1 MYPALSARFACTLA
15 LLSGM
20 ALVTSVYAAEHGD
33 TQGDARGD
41 KAESSERAEA
51 KEGASRPSL
60 KPNLKAAA
68 AAAAAANAKSNEAH
82 GSVEKDKEAS
92 RKEPSAAKADSAPEG
107 KASVSMSEL
116 RDMIDQKIAEV
127 RNQREPAPVVR
138 LRPKAKSAPKKPKP
152 EAQAEASS
160 AANDENGALLPLGGE
175 PEPDAAEASHAMA
188 PRTAGTHAPV
198 ARAAAAKAL
207 VAKMAPP
214 APAHGA
220 MPNPRGQDIH
230 WAYSGDTGPDSWG
243 RLKPEF
249 QQCMLG
255 KRQSPIDIRDGIPV
269 QLDPIQF
276 DYHPSGFRVIDN
288 GHTVQVNVE
297 PGNSI
302 VVQGHR
308 YELFQ
313 FHFHRPSEERI
324 NGRQYEMVA
333 HLMHKDADGKLAIVA
348 VLMDQGKAHPLVQ
361 QVWNN
366 LPLEKGMEQVA
377 LAQIDLSQ
385 LLPEQRQ
392 YYTYMGSLTT
402 PPCSEGVLWMVMKSP
417 AMVSREQI
425 GVFGKLYQMNARPI
439 QSASGRLIKDG
450 Q

>member
-1 MYPALSARFACTLA
+1 MYPASSARFARSLA
-15 LLSGM
+15 LLTGM
-20 ALVTSVYAAEHGD
+20 ALAMGAHAAEHGD
-33 TQGDARGD
+33 AHGD
-41 KAESSERAEA
+41 KADAAEHA
-51 KEGASRPSL
+51 EPKDGASKPSL

-68 AAAAAANAKSNEAH
+68 AKGGEVH
-82 GSVEKDKEAS
+82 GTVEKEAPRKEAGV
-92 RKEPSAAKADSAPEG
+92 AKAESAPEG

-116 RDMIDQKIAEV
+116 RDMIDKKIAEV
-127 RNQREPAPVVR
+127 RSERETAPVVR
-138 LRPKAKSAPKKPKP
+138 LRPKSKATPAPKRARTPAP
-152 EAQAEASS
+152 ATEASGPV
-160 AANDENGALLPLGGE
+160 NDENGALLPMGGE
-175 PEPDAAEASHAMA
+175 PQTDEIVETAPPVVAHTPAPRVAHAPSARAIAAARAMA
-188 PRTAGTHAPV
+188 ARTAAPV
-198 ARAAAAKAL
+198 
-207 VAKMAPP
+207 
-214 APAHGA
+214 HSNS
-220 MPNPRGQDIH
+220 PNPHGQDIH

-276 DYHPSGFRVIDN
+276 DYRPSGFRVIDN
-288 GHTVQVNVE
+288 GHTVQVNVD

-302 VVQGHR
+302 IVHGHR
-308 YELFQ
+308 YELQQ

-333 HLMHKDADGKLAIVA
+333 HLVHKDADGKLAVVA
-348 VLMDQGKAHPLVQ
+348 VLLDQGKAHPLVQ

-366 LPLEKGMEQVA
+366 LPLEKGMEQA
-377 LAQIDLSQ
+377 SLTQMDLTQ

-402 PPCSEGVLWMVMKSP
+402 PPCSEGVLWMVMKNP
-417 AMVSREQI
+417 AMISREQI

-439 QSASGRLIKDG
+439 QATSGRLIKDG